1 MSNRERIFSVGPSD
15 FEITWF
21 SGKGAGGQYRNRHQN
36 CCRLKHKETGVIG
49 TGQSSRSQEANRKE
63 AFLSVYNNPRF
74 QTWLK
79 KKVSEALY
87 AQDESMDDIV
97 DRAMKDILIEV
108 KDENGRW
115 RDEKPSRCD
124 KYDPCRYRYAG
135 ICMYPSNAGRRP
147 CEEYTAG
154 TCETDEAMMPTREG

>member
-1 MSNRERIFSVGPSD
+1 MSNRERIFSVGPDD

-49 TGQSSRSQEANRKE
+49 TGQSNRDQKANRKE

-74 QTWLK
+74 QTWLRL
-79 KKVSEALY
+79 KVSEALY
-87 AQDESMDDIV
+87 AQDESIDDLV
-97 DRAMKDILIEV
+97 DRQIRDILIEV

-115 RDEKPSRCD
+115 RK
-124 KYDPCRYRYAG
+124 
-135 ICMYPSNAGRRP
+135 
-147 CEEYTAG
+147 EE
-154 TCETDEAMMPTREG
+154 ENE